1 MRSYVDHV
9 LSILPFEPAVMAE
22 LGGPETHYVGHRL
35 MADDALQRCWEA
47 NTARTARADG
57 STVNL
62 LLLPGS
68 RRSEVRALLDD
79 FRQAV
84 DIMRERGNA
93 LSITLPTLPHLE
105 RQVRDHVLG
114 WPDVVRVT
122 TGRDAQIEAY
132 GTADVAI
139 AASGTVLLELAL
151 AGVPAISC
159 YRSDPLIRRVAERLL
174 TTWSAALPN
183 VIADRPV
190 INEYYDEMIHPGML
204 ARLEFADCEVPA
216 DQLLGRPGFGLAQI
230 VGSVLDHG
238 RYCIAWGAAGL
249 ARRDGEAQQHGELAR
264 ERLGGGDA
272 DLRPGQGRHGCGG
285 LPGDGGGRH
294 VDHRQGVLALPLGV
308 AQGGQGVGGLARLR
322 DHEGEPVPVQR
333 RLAVARLRGDVD
345 LDGQARALAAGFR
358 AHGLRAG
365 DRVALMLPTGSAF
378 FAAFLGT
385 LMAGGVPVKPR
396 PIHAKLSR

>member
-1 MRSYVDHV
+1 MGRGARAMSGGSASPLIGIVAGETSGQLLAADLIAALNARLGTPVRLVGVGGPPLQTHGLASLFDPDEIALMGLTSVVRALPRLARRIGQTANALIAARPDCLIVVDSPDFSLRVAKRVKKRLPDLPVVKYVAPTVWAWRPGRAPAMRSYVDHV

-183 VIADRPV
+183 IIADRPV

-204 ARLEFADCEVPA
+204 ARLAEELAEPA
-216 DQLLGRPGFGLAQI
+216 GARRALVTEGYRTVRDRMRVDEPPSARAAAI
-230 VGSVLDHG
+230 VAGMLDE
-238 RYCIAWGAAGL
+238 RGAA
-249 ARRDGEAQQHGELAR
+249 
-264 ERLGGGDA
+264 
-272 DLRPGQGRHGCGG
+272 
-285 LPGDGGGRH
+285 
-294 VDHRQGVLALPLGV
+294 
-308 AQGGQGVGGLARLR
+308 
-322 DHEGEPVPVQR
+322 
-333 RLAVARLRGDVD
+333 
-345 LDGQARALAAGFR
+345 
-358 AHGLRAG
+358 
-365 DRVALMLPTGSAF
+365 
-378 FAAFLGT
+378 
-385 LMAGGVPVKPR
+385 
-396 PIHAKLSR
+396 

>member
-1 MRSYVDHV
+1 MSHDKRNGPLIGIVAGEPSGQLLAADLIAALNARLGTPVRLVGVGGPPLQTHGLTSLFDPDEIALMGLTSVVRALPRLARRIGQTANALIAARPDCLIVVDSPDFSLQVAKRVKKRLPDLPVVKYVAPTVWAWRPGRAPAMRAHVDHV

-35 MADDALQRCWEA
+35 MADQALQRCWDA
-47 NTARTARADG
+47 NSARIVREEGAP
-57 STVNL
+57 VNL

-79 FRQAV
+79 FRQTVA
-84 DIMRERGNA
+84 IMGERGTA
-93 LSITLPTLPHLE
+93 LSISLPTLPHLE

-183 VIADRPV
+183 LIADRVV
-190 INEYYDEMIHPGML
+190 INEYYDEMIRPGML
-204 ARLEFADCEVPA
+204 ARLAE
-216 DQLLGRPGFGLAQI
+216 
-230 VGSVLDHG
+230 
-238 RYCIAWGAAGL
+238 
-249 ARRDGEAQQHGELAR
+249 ELADPA
-264 ERLGGGDA
+264 GS
-272 DLRPGQGRHGCGG
+272 
-285 LPGDGGGRH
+285 
-294 VDHRQGVLALPLGV
+294 
-308 AQGGQGVGGLARLR
+308 
-322 DHEGEPVPVQR
+322 R
-333 RLAVARLRGDVD
+333 RATA
-345 LDGQARALAAGFR
+345 
-358 AHGLRAG
+358 
-365 DRVALMLPTGSAF
+365 
-378 FAAFLGT
+378 
-385 LMAGGVPVKPR
+385 MAGYHTVRDRMQVNEPPSSKAAAIVADILEG
-396 PIHAKLSR
+396 HSRA